1 MPPETPHI
9 LIAGAG
15 ALGSLFGG
23 LLAEAGSRVTL
34 FSRRKDHIE
43 AVRRLGLRIVGEGG
57 DRAVRVAATDSVDQI
72 PQADIVIVL
81 CKSTATA
88 DICQELRPVIGHEAV
103 AVSFQNGLGNEDIMA
118 TAWGAGMVIGGLTSM
133 GATLEEPGLVRS
145 YATLP
150 TLIGELDG
158 VASERVER
166 LATLL
171 TTAQLP
177 TIATSSFLAAKWQ
190 KLLMNVAM
198 SATSGLT
205 GLTIGEVAAHPE
217 LSHIARRAIDEAAQ
231 VAKAEGVM
239 LDQVARHEVLDSIIN
254 SGAARNKTSMR
265 RDIEAARP
273 TEVGAIYGSIITRA
287 QQYRIATPTLEALAA
302 LMRGLEQATIKAQ
315 RAP

>member
-1 MPPETPHI
+1 MPQDKPSI

-23 LLAEAGSRVTL
+23 LLAEAGSPVTL
-34 FSRRKDHIE
+34 FSRRKDHVA
-43 AVRRLGLRIVGEGG
+43 AVNKAGLRIVGEGG
-57 DRAVRVAATDSVDQI
+57 DRTVHLKATDTVSDI
-72 PQADIVIVL
+72 SPADIVIVL

-88 DICQELRPVIGHEAV
+88 DLCDQLKPTMGQHTI
-103 AVSFQNGLGNEDIMA
+103 AVSFQNGLGNEDLMA
-118 TAWGAGMVIGGLTSM
+118 AAWGAQRVIGGLTSM
-133 GATLEEPGLVRS
+133 GATLETPGVVRS

-158 VASERVER
+158 SRSARVQD
-166 LATLL
+166 LAAILG
-171 TTAQLP
+171 AAHLP
-177 TIATSSFLAAKWQ
+177 TTVTNDFFAAKWQ

-217 LSHIARRAIDEAAQ
+217 LAVIARRAIDEAAQ
-231 VAKAEGVM
+231 VAAAEGVR
-239 LDQVARHEVLDSIIN
+239 LDENARHQILNGIIQ

-273 TEVGAIYGSIITRA
+273 TEVGAIYGSIAARA
-287 QQYRIATPTLEALAA
+287 QQHKIPVPTLEALAA
-302 LMRGLEQATIKAQ
+302 LMMGLEQATLATRQ
-315 RAP
+315 